1 MKLILKKK
9 RGPKPSPYK
18 KIQVQIHLEP
28 EVLQWIDREKT
39 RGRGALIETLVKNE
53 ILRRAGK

>member
-1 MKLILKKK
+1 MKLVPKKK

-18 KIQVQIHLEP
+18 KVQVQIHLDP
-28 EVLQWIDREKT
+28 DVLMWIDRNKT

-53 ILRRAGK
+53 ILRRAEK